1 MAEINGIKVQTSR
14 PVIPKIYAYTTPEI
28 KRHDGWTK
36 IGYTEQDN
44 VEDRIKQ
51 QTYTADVIAN
61 YEWSGNA
68 IFENTNKRFTD
79 KQFHAYLR
87 KLGIQQEEGKE
98 WLHIEPKP
106 AKEHFRDFREN
117 QGIINDLK
125 EISPYTL
132 REEQEEAV
140 TKALEYFN
148 NHENG
153 GFLWNCK
160 PRFGK
165 TLSTYDLCKRLDAQ
179 NVLIVTNRPAI
190 STSWYSDYAKFLG
203 TKSGFYFVSEDGNLK
218 EKPHVLSREKYE
230 GLKESNKNNKNFK
243 FKCIEFI
250 SLQDLKGSM
259 YFGGTFNKLEHVR
272 ATRWDLLVIDEA
284 HEGVDTYKTDRAFN
298 NIRRKNTLHL
308 SGTPFK
314 ALASDKFSSDAI
326 YNWTYADEQKA
337 KTEWNKEEENPYETL
352 PKLNLFTYQ
361 MSEIVKDK
369 IKQGIDINGEA
380 EEYAFDLNEFFKTSE
395 SGRFIH
401 GDSVDA
407 FLDALTK
414 QEKFPFSTEELRNE
428 LKHTF
433 WLLNRVDSA
442 KELAKKLKN
451 HPVFKDYEIILAA
464 GDGKVGEDDIV
475 ENTKSYHKVVNAIAE
490 NDKTITLSV
499 GQLTTGITI
508 PEWTAVLMLSNV
520 KSPALYMQAA
530 FRAQNGHL
538 FLEPNGE
545 FRRKENAYVFDFD
558 PARTLNIF
566 ERFANDL
573 SPRTT
578 SGRGTEEDHKQNV
591 RELLNFFP
599 VYGED
604 DEGKMIELDAAK
616 VLRIPRKI
624 RSKEVVRRGF
634 MSNFLFQNISF
645 VFGAPKALENILNQL
660 NKAKENRGSQS
671 QSAEKALEGAEDL
684 QLDENGD
691 VDVPEEMVIG
701 TAKDIFGEKVYEDH
715 SLEEVNDIVSTSV
728 DETTLD
734 EFAKKANDL
743 KNNVQSIVE
752 NSVLNPMIEKAQ
764 EALEQDLKKS
774 ERKQL
779 ESDLKGEAHKLVNEV
794 VDNYHQDQR
803 ILETKEKE
811 ELDNCSS
818 EKEKQDVLNVYSE
831 LKKEAM
837 QKMQKDLNHTIES
850 FVETASQKTVKKV
863 EESKQE
869 EKKRSMEDFV
879 KDHLRGFT
887 RTIPSFLMAYGSG
900 ITKLQNFDLIIPD
913 NVFKEVT
920 GITLADFR
928 FLRDGGEYHNEETG
942 ETEYFDGHVFDE
954 IVFNDSI
961 EEFMNLKNKLSNYFD
976 ESQKEDIFD
985 YIPPQKTNQIFTP
998 KWIVKKMVNM
1008 LEEENPGCFSDPNK
1022 TFADLY
1028 MKSGLYITEIV
1039 KKLFNDENMKQL
1051 IPDDTKRL
1059 QHIFEKQVYGLAP
1072 TEIIYKIATNFILGF
1087 DKNLDIYVNN
1097 FRQVDAL
1104 EYAKEGTLQKKI
1116 DELFG
1121 GDSHE

>member
-106 AKEHFRDFREN
+106 AKKHFRDFREN

-132 REEQEEAV
+132 REEQEKAV

-148 NHENG
+148 NHESG
-153 GFLWNCK
+153 EFLWNCK

-165 TLSTYDLCKRLDAQ
+165 TLSTYDLCKRLNAE

-218 EKPHVLSREKYE
+218 EKPHVLSREKFD
-230 GLKESNKNNKNFK
+230 GFKESNRSLKP
-243 FKCIEFI
+243 KCIEFI

-259 YFGGTFNKLEHVR
+259 YFGGTFDKLEHVR
-272 ATRWDLLVIDEA
+272 FTNWDLLVIDEA

-314 ALASDKFSSDAI
+314 ALASDKFTADAI

-369 IKQGIDINGEA
+369 IKQGIDINGDV
-380 EEYAFDLNEFFKTSE
+380 EEYAFDLNEFFKTNE

-401 GDSVDA
+401 DDSVDA

-414 QEKFPFSTEELRNE
+414 QEKFPFSTGELRNE

-442 KELAKKLKN
+442 KALAKKLKN

-464 GDGKVGEDDIV
+464 GDGKVGEDDIT

-530 FRAQNGHL
+530 FRAQNGNL

-566 ERFANDL
+566 EKFANDL

-624 RSKEVVRRGF
+624 RSKEVVKRGF

-660 NKAKENRGSQS
+660 DKVKENRGSQS

-684 QLDENGD
+684 QIDENGD

-764 EALEQDLKKS
+764 EALEQDLKKA

-887 RTIPSFLMAYGSG
+887 RTIPSFLMAYGSS
-900 ITKLQNFDLIIPD
+900 ITELKNFDLIIPD

>member
-148 NHENG
+148 NHESG
-153 GFLWNCK
+153 EFLWNCK

-165 TLSTYDLCKRLDAQ
+165 TLSTYDLCKRLNAE

-218 EKPHVLSREKYE
+218 EKTHVLSREKFD
-230 GLKESNKNNKNFK
+230 GFKESNRSLKP
-243 FKCIEFI
+243 KCIEFI

-259 YFGGTFNKLEHVR
+259 YFGGTFNKLEHVK

-337 KTEWNKEEENPYETL
+337 KIEWNKEEENPYETL

-369 IKQGIDINGEA
+369 IKQGIDINGDVED
-380 EEYAFDLNEFFKTSE
+380 YAFDLNEFFKTNE
-395 SGRFIH
+395 SSRFIH
-401 GDSVDA
+401 DDSVDA

-442 KELAKKLKN
+442 KALAKKLKN

-464 GDGKVGEDDIV
+464 GDGKVSEDDIV

-490 NDKTITLSV
+490 NNKTITLSV

-566 ERFANDL
+566 EKFANDL
-573 SPRTT
+573 SPRTN

-604 DEGKMIELDAAK
+604 DEGKMIELDATK

-624 RSKEVVRRGF
+624 RSKEVVKRGF

-660 NKAKENRGSQS
+660 DKAKENRGNQS
-671 QSAEKALEGAEDL
+671 QSVEKALEGAEDL

-691 VDVPEEMVIG
+691 VDIPEEMVIG
-701 TAKDIFGEKVYEDH
+701 TAKGIFGEKVYEDH
-715 SLEEVNDIVSTSV
+715 SVEEVNDIVSTSV

-752 NSVLNPMIEKAQ
+752 NSVLNPIIEKAQ

-779 ESDLKGEAHKLVNEV
+779 
-794 VDNYHQDQR
+794 
-803 ILETKEKE
+803 
-811 ELDNCSS
+811 
-818 EKEKQDVLNVYSE
+818 
-831 LKKEAM
+831 
-837 QKMQKDLNHTIES
+837 
-850 FVETASQKTVKKV
+850 
-863 EESKQE
+863 
-869 EKKRSMEDFV
+869 
-879 KDHLRGFT
+879 
-887 RTIPSFLMAYGSG
+887 
-900 ITKLQNFDLIIPD
+900 
-913 NVFKEVT
+913 
-920 GITLADFR
+920 
-928 FLRDGGEYHNEETG
+928 
-942 ETEYFDGHVFDE
+942 
-954 IVFNDSI
+954 
-961 EEFMNLKNKLSNYFD
+961 
-976 ESQKEDIFD
+976 
-985 YIPPQKTNQIFTP
+985 
-998 KWIVKKMVNM
+998 
-1008 LEEENPGCFSDPNK
+1008 
-1022 TFADLY
+1022 
-1028 MKSGLYITEIV
+1028 
-1039 KKLFNDENMKQL
+1039 
-1051 IPDDTKRL
+1051 
-1059 QHIFEKQVYGLAP
+1059 
-1072 TEIIYKIATNFILGF
+1072 
-1087 DKNLDIYVNN
+1087 
-1097 FRQVDAL
+1097 
-1104 EYAKEGTLQKKI
+1104 
-1116 DELFG
+1116 
-1121 GDSHE
+1121 